1 MTDSPRGDHPPRDAS
16 DFFRN
21 IRRTAHDAADKKK
34 QVVQAVRDA
43 GHGRT
48 RDELRSLFE
57 DELARHDMPADPIW
71 VERML
76 DELEWSSG
84 ERVRQ
89 TAQRLLLVGGALG
102 RIAQSRGVPDPPA
115 WMQPPEDA
123 DYHVWGPRREKTP
136 VDVDPDAAP
145 VLDRALAGAPGHV
158 GELIAL
164 VDVWFDR
171 EADAGEDGPVAVHIG
186 QQRVGVLGP
195 RATQWF
201 IPIMRSATECGAR
214 PRAKAQLAKAKH
226 LQPPYLLVV
235 DIPVSDAP
243 QEVKK

>member
-1 MTDSPRGDHPPRDAS
+1 MWRVGRE
-16 DFFRN
+16 
-21 IRRTAHDAADKKK
+21 AADKKK

-43 GHGRT
+43 SHGKT
-48 RDELRSLFE
+48 RDQRRSLFE
-57 DELARHDMPADPIW
+57 EELARREMSSDPIW

-89 TAQRLLLVGGALG
+89 TAQRLLLVGEALG
-102 RIAQSRGVPDPPA
+102 RIAQSRGIPDPPG

-123 DYHVWGPRREKTP
+123 DYHVWGSRRVKTP

-145 VLDRALAGAPGHV
+145 VLDHALASAPGHV

-171 EADAGEDGPVAVHIG
+171 EANADEDSPVAVHIG
-186 QQRVGVLGP
+186 QQRVGVLVP
-195 RATQWF
+195 QATEWF
-201 IPIMRSATECGAR
+201 IPIMQSATKRGAK
-214 PRAKAQLAKAKH
+214 PRAKAQLAKATH

-235 DIPVSDAP
+235 DVPVSNTP
-243 QEVKK
+243 QETKK